1 MNEKRQ
7 KNESSHLDPREF
19 ELPETVY
26 SRDIENRVFQGIVL
40 KTLSNIEGIG
50 LVEGT
55 FLDSLI
61 GRLDKIKG
69 IIAEQDA
76 KTHSVKIKIEVR
88 VKDDVSIPLKADEIQ
103 TLVVQEITKITGVRV
118 SEIHV
123 IFKELI
129 REEASPEGS
138 LINIPEKLSRAEST
152 TIEDE
157 F

>member
-1 MNEKRQ
+1 MNEKRL
-7 KNESSHLDPREF
+7 KSEPSHLDPREF

-40 KTLSNIEGIG
+40 KTLSKIEGIG

-69 IIAEQDA
+69 IIAEQDP

-88 VKDDVSIPLKADEIQ
+88 VKDDVNIPFIADEIQ

-123 IFKELI
+123 
-129 REEASPEGS
+129 
-138 LINIPEKLSRAEST
+138 
-152 TIEDE
+152 E
-157 F
+157 FS